1 MLTNYSKL
9 LAGQQ
14 GTDVPL
20 SNSPSM
26 GRNSRPGP
34 LSPEPQAQGYCSMNR
49 ISSAE
54 FKSSKTHP
62 LVETGEIWA
71 LHAQYQFAL
80 DVDQINSLLWA
91 VC

>member
-49 ISSAE
+49 IASAE
-54 FKSSKTHP
+54 LKSSKTHP
-62 LVETGEIWA
+62 FGGDGGE
-71 LHAQYQFAL
+71 
-80 DVDQINSLLWA
+80 SLSQKAGDLRA
-91 VC
+91 CASGR